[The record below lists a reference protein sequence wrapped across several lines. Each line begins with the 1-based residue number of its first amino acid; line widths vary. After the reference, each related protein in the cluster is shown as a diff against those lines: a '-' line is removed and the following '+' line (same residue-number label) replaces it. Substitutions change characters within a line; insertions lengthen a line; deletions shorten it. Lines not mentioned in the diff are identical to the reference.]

1 MHSTKVTYPEPM
13 QLSGILDQ
21 YESFQVTPCIGTE
34 FPKAS
39 LAEWLSS
46 PNADALLRDL
56 AITSK
61 HHLNLRQ
68 ENQDSH

>member
-13 QLSGILDQ
+13 QPSGILDQ

-34 FPKAS
+34 FPKAN

-61 HHLNLRQ
+61 YHLDPQQ
-68 ENQDSH
+68 EKPHSN